1 MDHQG
6 GLPGTLEGHSRSI
19 LQAGTLQLLL
29 ALLLRPHWWA
39 ALDAHARRLIRG
51 LLDHGLPKPLSLY
64 LDQLVEADDL
74 MSFVASYDSSV
85 LWTETPVEE
94 LWRSLCDTLLKTPA
108 AAIPASSRKRLD
120 TFVEVLVGELGLSSV
135 YLLVDGVDGVFETA
149 TDPRAAAAL
158 IDPLLAHVTG
168 WAQHRLFLKA
178 FLPAEVAPAL
188 EIGHLAL
195 LRTCRRADMKWFTPL
210 LADVIRRRVFI
221 ATEGAFSSLD
231 ALSTPELTDVETQL
245 AGAAAPLPR
254 GAGTY
259 WPAALGTRA
268 AQQRRGQTRHCRPG
282 SRHEMV

>member
-1 MDHQG
+1 
-6 GLPGTLEGHSRSI
+6 
-19 LQAGTLQLLL
+19 
-29 ALLLRPHWWA
+29 
-39 ALDAHARRLIRG
+39 
-51 LLDHGLPKPLSLY
+51 
-64 LDQLVEADDL
+64 
-74 MSFVASYDSSV
+74 MSFVASYDSSA
-85 LWTETPVEE
+85 LWTETPGEE

-108 AAIPASSRKRLD
+108 AAVPASSRKRLD

-135 YLLVDGVDGVFETA
+135 YLLVDGVDGFFETA
-149 TDPRAAAAL
+149 TDPRAAVAL

-188 EIGHLAL
+188 ETGHLAL

-245 AGAAAPLPR
+245 ARAVTPLPR
-254 GAGTY
+254 EALVLTGRLLWEHARRSNGADKLDVADLEVAMRWYEGQRPVKIGPMSHGLT
-259 WPAALGTRA
+259 PPRRA
-268 AQQRRGQTRHCRPG
+268 KERKDDE
-282 SRHEMV
+282 SL